1 MYKIVLLCTDLFR
14 TDLLILIAIQFDTQ
28 ILVIAS
34 HWFFA
39 KWFIQNSTSG
49 STYDQLHNGRRTYR
63 YFQGD
68 PLYPFGY
75 GLSYTTFMYSDLKLT
90 SSAIQ
95 VGQPIGI
102 QVIIQ
107 NAGPVSADEVGYK
120 LEIIC

>member
-1 MYKIVLLCTDLFR
+1 MTNYTM
-14 TDLLILIAIQFDTQ
+14 A
-28 ILVIAS
+28 
-34 HWFFA
+34 
-39 KWFIQNSTSG
+39 G
-49 STYDQLHNGRRTYR
+49 RTYR

-95 VGQPIGI
+95 VGQQIGV
-102 QVIIQ
+102 QVTVQ
-107 NAGPVSADEVGYK
+107 NTGPVSADEVGYK